1 MRVKVLL
8 NRYLLIAVVSM
19 AAAIGLNNIIL
30 FLDLAKYSPG
40 FQEAAEILFAPSFGE
55 QLIYSGILAPL
66 VEEVIFRGGIFRLL
80 RKKLSFLWG
89 AVLSSLLFGIYHG
102 NLVQFIYA
110 TLLGMLLAYVY
121 EKYGSLKAPIVA
133 HVAANVVV
141 CMLTWVDGFTWM
153 FASPIFAISIT
164 VGCAAVVRF
173 GIGKIYITKPLQKC

>member
-1 MRVKVLL
+1 MRSKMLL
-8 NRYLLIAVVSM
+8 NGYLLIAVVSI

-40 FQEAAEILFAPSFGE
+40 FREAAEILFAPSHAE
-55 QLIYSGILAPL
+55 QLIYSGIFAPL
-66 VEEVIFRGGIFRLL
+66 LEEVIFRGGIFRLL

-89 AVLSSLLFGIYHG
+89 AMISSILFGLYHG

-110 TLLGMLLAYVY
+110 ALLGMLLAYVY
-121 EKYGSLKAPIVA
+121 ETYGSLKAPIVA

-153 FASPIFAISIT
+153 FASPIYAILIT
-164 VGCAAVVRF
+164 VGCMAVVWL
-173 GIGKIYITKPLQKC
+173 GVGKIYITKPLQKC

>member
-8 NRYLLIAVVSM
+8 NRYLLIVVVSM

-40 FQEAAEILFAPSFGE
+40 FQEASEILFAPSFGE
-55 QLIYSGILAPL
+55 QLIYSGIFAPL

-102 NLVQFIYA
+102 NLVQFLYA
-110 TLLGMLLAYVY
+110 CLMGMLLAYVY
-121 EKYGSLKAPIVA
+121 EKYGDLKAPIVA
-133 HVAANVVV
+133 HVASNVIV
-141 CMLTWVDGFTWM
+141 CVLTWVDGFTWM
-153 FASPIFAISIT
+153 FASPICAILIT
-164 VGCAAVVRF
+164 VGCVTVVLL
-173 GIGKIYITKPLQKC
+173 GIGKIYITNPLQKC